1 MVGFVGGGGIGAALF
16 TAYQRFDYDVVLTIL
31 IVIIVLIMLAEL
43 LANNLKKIFR

>member
-1 MVGFVGGGGIGAALF
+1 
-16 TAYQRFDYDVVLTIL
+16 LTIL

>member
-1 MVGFVGGGGIGAALF
+1 
-16 TAYQRFDYDVVLTIL
+16 VLTIL